1 VHHERGRWLELA
13 LLFGLGPLALSFAPR
28 LLVLPA
34 MLAGCAAC
42 LALLLSD
49 PSFDR
54 TRLWDA
60 PAARRGLRRV
70 LARTA
75 VVWAGLLLLALI
87 FRGRAALFHLP
98 RARPAVWLGVVLL
111 YPVFSVYPQEVMYR
125 TFFFHRYARLF
136 RRPSTRIA
144 ANAVLFGWAHITVH
158 NVTAVLLATAG
169 GLLFASTYER
179 ARSTLLV
186 AAEHA
191 LYGDFLFSVGLGG
204 MFVTGVRVV
213 SAILG

>member
-1 VHHERGRWLELA
+1 VREVRGRWVELA
-13 LLFGLGPLALSFAPR
+13 LLFVVGPLALSFAPR
-28 LLVLPA
+28 FLVLPA
-34 MLAGCAAC
+34 ILAGCATC
-42 LALLLSD
+42 LALLLLD

-54 TRLWDA
+54 AHLWAA
-60 PAARRGLRRV
+60 PAARRGFPRV

-75 VVWAGLLLLALI
+75 VVWAGLLLLALVV
-87 FRGRAALFHLP
+87 RGRAALFHLP

-111 YPVFSVYPQEVMYR
+111 YPIFSVYPQEIMYR
-125 TFFFHRYARLF
+125 TFFFHRYARIF
-136 RRPSTRIA
+136 RQPATRIV
-144 ANAVLFGWAHITVH
+144 ANALLFGWAHLIVH
-158 NVTAVLLATAG
+158 NMIAVLLATAG

-186 AAEHA
+186 TVEHA

-213 SAILG
+213 SAIVG